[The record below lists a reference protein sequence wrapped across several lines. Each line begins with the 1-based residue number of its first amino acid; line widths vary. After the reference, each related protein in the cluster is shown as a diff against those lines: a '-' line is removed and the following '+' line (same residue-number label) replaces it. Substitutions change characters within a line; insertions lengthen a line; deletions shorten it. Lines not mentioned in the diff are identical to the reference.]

1 MADIPILQRP
11 AFFDG
16 QRLDA
21 GDLSGAQSFHREL
34 RWLHNRSLHNWGI
47 AFGYA
52 ATGKRKQRVV
62 TLQPGYAIDCEG
74 HELLLGEPLELEV
87 PGVSGSPAGGP
98 ATYFLTVSYLADDE
112 ITPET
117 REGSCGSVGA
127 VRRPEQALIR
137 WQDPDEGYR
146 FGLDVVLATIEV
158 EDCQLA
164 ADVSPAGRRD
174 AVAEQQPYIAAGQ
187 SDPGK
192 TVWRLWPNGN
202 QPVGVAATISTTS
215 AGFRST
221 PAYQAHVVGARVV
234 PDSEIVID
242 GYAQVAAP
250 GPFSFDLIVL
260 LPQGSFAGAILNP
273 DSMINAQLPARLRST
288 DPNDGGLGWYVVWMG
303 VEG

>member
-1 MADIPILQRP
+1 MSDIPVLHRP

-21 GDLSGAQSFHREL
+21 QDLSGAQSFHREL

-52 ATGKRKQRVV
+52 ATGKRKQRLVQ
-62 TLQPGYAIDCEG
+62 LQPGYAIDCEG
-74 HELLLGEPLELEV
+74 RELLLAETLEMAV
-87 PGVSGSPAGGP
+87 PAVSGSPSGGP
-98 ATYFLTVSYLADDE
+98 ATYFLTVSYLDDSD

-117 REGSCGSVGA
+117 RAGACETAGA
-127 VRRPEQALIR
+127 VRRPEKALFR

-158 EDCQLA
+158 QDCQLA
-164 ADVSPAGRRD
+164 SDVSPAGRRD

-187 SDPGK
+187 SKPGE
-192 TVWRLWPNGN
+192 TTWRLWPNDE
-202 QPVGVAATISTTS
+202 QPLGVAATISTTS

-221 PAYQAHVVGARVV
+221 PAYQAHVVGQRVV
-234 PDSEIVID
+234 PDSELVFD
-242 GYAQVAAP
+242 GYAQVVSP
-250 GPFSFDLIVL
+250 GPFSFDMVVL
-260 LPQGSFAGAILNP
+260 LPEGSLPGASLNP
-273 DSMINAQLPARLRST
+273 ASMINEELPPQLSST
-288 DPNDGGLGWYVVWMG
+288 DPDEGGLGWYVVWMG